1 MEYKGRVMQRNGLG
15 TRTRDRKVGL
25 WIGGISFFFLA
36 SFFLAP
42 VFAESGTI
50 VELSGRANV
59 LDYHNLENDQGFTW
73 TELNFYSASIYAFGD
88 LNCHNKYERSWT
100 INGNQ
105 MPVCV
110 RDVGIF
116 LGLALGGFVYS
127 RRGVNRWTVRD
138 TFLSI
143 LPDDTLQPI
152 YKSNRRTL
160 VFIAIGLLCV
170 VPLALDGFTQLLM
183 DRESTAFLRLVTGI
197 PFGLGLGL
205 FFAAAYSARPNKFD
219 GPEQVILPGNVRFQ
233 RPPQEEE

>member
-1 MEYKGRVMQRNGLG
+1 MQRNGLES
-15 TRTRDRKVGL
+15 RTRDRKVGR
-25 WIGGISFFFLA
+25 WIGGISFFFLV

-42 VFAESGTI
+42 ALADSGTI
-50 VELSGRANV
+50 VELSGRANM
-59 LDYHNLENDQGFTW
+59 LDYHNSDNDANFTW
-73 TELNFYSASIYAFGD
+73 TELNFFSASIYAFGD
-88 LNCHNKYERSWT
+88 LNCHNKHERSWT

-116 LGLALGGFVYS
+116 AGLALGGFVYS

-143 LPDDTLQPI
+143 LPDETLQPI
-152 YKSNRRTL
+152 YTSNRRTL
-160 VFIAIGLLCV
+160 VFVAIGLLCV
-170 VPLALDGFTQLLM
+170 IPLALDGFTQLLT

-205 FFAAAYSARPNKFD
+205 FFAAAYSARPTKFN
-219 GPEQVILPGNVRFQ
+219 GPEQVRLPGNVRFQ
-233 RPPQEEE
+233 RPPHEEE

>member
-1 MEYKGRVMQRNGLG
+1 MERNGLES
-15 TRTRDRKVGL
+15 RTRDQKVGL

-42 VFAESGTI
+42 AMVEADTI
-50 VELSGRANV
+50 GELSGRANM
-59 LDYHNLENDQGFTW
+59 LDFHKENDQNFTW
-73 TELNFYSASIYAFGD
+73 TELNAYSAAIYAFGD
-88 LNCHNKYERSWT
+88 LNCHNKHERSWS

-116 LGLALGGFVYS
+116 AGLALGGFIYS
-127 RRGVNRWTVRD
+127 RRGVNRWTIRD
-138 TFLSI
+138 TFLSV
-143 LPDDTLQPI
+143 LPDEQLNPI
-152 YKSNRRTL
+152 YRKNRRTIL
-160 VFIAIGLLCV
+160 FVTIGALCV
-170 VPLALDGFTQLLM
+170 VPMAVDGFTQLLT

-219 GPEQVILPGNVRFQ
+219 KPSQVQLPGNVRFQ
-233 RPPQEEE
+233 RPPHEEEE

>member
-1 MEYKGRVMQRNGLG
+1 MERNGLE
-15 TRTRDRKVGL
+15 TRIRDRKVGL
-25 WIGGISFFFLA
+25 WIGGISFFFFA

-42 VFAESGTI
+42 AMVEADTI
-50 VELSGRANV
+50 GELSGRANM
-59 LDYHNLENDQGFTW
+59 LDFHKENEHNFTW
-73 TELNFYSASIYAFGD
+73 TDLNFYSAAIYAFGD
-88 LNCHNKYERSWT
+88 LNCHNKHERSWS

-116 LGLALGGFVYS
+116 AGLALGGFIYS
-127 RRGVNRWTVRD
+127 RRGVNRWTIRD
-138 TFLSI
+138 TFLSV
-143 LPDDTLQPI
+143 LPDEQLNPI
-152 YKSNRRTL
+152 YRKNRRTML
-160 VFIAIGLLCV
+160 FIAIGAICV
-170 VPLALDGFTQLLM
+170 IPMAVDGFTQLLT

-219 GPEQVILPGNVRFQ
+219 KPSQVQLPGNVRFQ

>member
-1 MEYKGRVMQRNGLG
+1 MERNGLE

-25 WIGGISFFFLA
+25 WIGGISCCLLA

-42 VFAESGTI
+42 AMVEADTI
-50 VELSGRANV
+50 GELSGRANM
-59 LDYHNLENDQGFTW
+59 LDFHKENDQNFTW
-73 TELNFYSASIYAFGD
+73 TDLNFYSAAIYAFGD
-88 LNCHNKYERSWT
+88 LNCHNKHERSWS

-116 LGLALGGFVYS
+116 AGLALGGFIYS
-127 RRGVNRWTVRD
+127 RRGVNRWTIRD
-138 TFLSI
+138 TFLSV
-143 LPDDTLQPI
+143 LPDEQLNPI
-152 YKSNRRTL
+152 YRKNRRTML
-160 VFIAIGLLCV
+160 FIAIGAICV
-170 VPLALDGFTQLLM
+170 IPMAVDGFTQLLS

-219 GPEQVILPGNVRFQ
+219 KPSQVQLPGNVRFQ